1 MGNLKI
7 FSNPGEMTKFIAFI
21 IIIAL
26 RIIYH
31 PSIAQSGIAPF
42 ASPTQLTASTNSFSN
57 PRLISIEGSIRNKKV
72 VLTWV
77 VGQNETADQFEVE
90 KSVDGKNFTLAALVF
105 GTDKP
110 ETGHYLFYE
119 KAGNKKVLY
128 RIKII
133 NKNHQ
138 AEYSDVIEI
147 NPNV

>member
-1 MGNLKI
+1 
-7 FSNPGEMTKFIAFI
+7 MTKFSAFI

-42 ASPTQLTASTNSFSN
+42 ASPSPLSTSTISFSN
-57 PRLISIEGSIRNKKV
+57 ARLISIEGSIHNKKV

-90 KSVDGKNFTLAALVF
+90 KSTDGKNFTLAALVF

-110 ETGHYLFYE
+110 EIDNYLFYE
-119 KAGNKKVLY
+119 KAGKKKVLY

-133 NKNHQ
+133 NKNRQ

>member
-1 MGNLKI
+1 
-7 FSNPGEMTKFIAFI
+7 MTKFSVFV

-26 RIIYH
+26 RIVYH
-31 PSIAQSGIAPF
+31 PSHAQSDMAPF
-42 ASPTQLTASTNSFSN
+42 ASPSPLPTSTISFSN
-57 PRLISIEGSIRNKKV
+57 ARLISIEGSIRNKKV

-90 KSVDGKNFTLAALVF
+90 KSTDGKNFTMAALVF

-110 ETGHYLFYE
+110 ETGNYLFYE

-128 RIKII
+128 RIKLI
-133 NKNHQ
+133 NKNRQ
-138 AEYSDVIEI
+138 TEYSSIIEI